1 MKMNK
6 LFFCFVAASMILST
20 GKATASTI
28 DYTLTSAP
36 GSATPLTI
44 SFALSS
50 QPGSNLPC
58 AFYQSCFSVSDV
70 SFTLNGTTFSGG
82 TVDFY
87 DSSPGPDGGLVIQ
100 YAGGAVLVNQGG
112 AVLSP
117 GVYQTL
123 YTGTLSD
130 PTLLN
135 FSNLTLYG
143 YGYFGPQ
150 VDEDFILNASA
161 TPEPGSIVLLGSGLL
176 ALAGAM
182 RWRKNRVR
190 GQAVCA
196 AGMS

>member
-36 GSATPLTI
+36 GSAAPVTI

-58 AFYQSCFSVSDV
+58 AFYHGCFSVSDV

-87 DSSPGPDGGLVIQ
+87 DSSLGPDGGFVIQ
-100 YAGGAVLVNQGG
+100 YADSSLLVNLGERYCR
-112 AVLSP
+112 P
-117 GVYQTL
+117 
-123 YTGTLSD
+123 
-130 PTLLN
+130 
-135 FSNLTLYG
+135 
-143 YGYFGPQ
+143 
-150 VDEDFILNASA
+150 ASIRPCTRGRLA
-161 TPEPGSIVLLGSGLL
+161 TQPF
-176 ALAGAM
+176 
-182 RWRKNRVR
+182 
-190 GQAVCA
+190 
-196 AGMS
+196 

>member
-1 MKMNK
+1 
-6 LFFCFVAASMILST
+6 V
-20 GKATASTI
+20 
-28 DYTLTSAP
+28 
-36 GSATPLTI
+36 
-44 SFALSS
+44 
-50 QPGSNLPC
+50 NL
-58 AFYQSCFSVSDV
+58 
-70 SFTLNGTTFSGG
+70 
-82 TVDFY
+82 
-87 DSSPGPDGGLVIQ
+87 
-100 YAGGAVLVNQGG
+100 GG